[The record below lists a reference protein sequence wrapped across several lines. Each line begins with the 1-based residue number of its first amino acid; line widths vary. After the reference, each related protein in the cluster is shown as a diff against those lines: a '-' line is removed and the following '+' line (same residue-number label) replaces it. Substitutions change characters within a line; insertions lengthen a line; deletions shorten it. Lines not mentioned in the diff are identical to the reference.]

1 MIATLNMESVGPESC
16 QLYRVG
22 TDRNKWTPLVDRI
35 LDKTLDRTPEEAEQ
49 QRILSDRLLNMYD
62 YAK

>member
-1 MIATLNMESVGPESC
+1 MIVILNMESVGPESC

-35 LDKTLDRTPEEAEQ
+35 LDRALEEAEQ
-49 QRILSDRLLNMYD
+49 QKILSDRLLNMYD

>member
-16 QLYRVG
+16 RLYRVG

-35 LDKTLDRTPEEAEQ
+35 LDRAPEEAEQ

>member
-35 LDKTLDRTPEEAEQ
+35 LDRALEEAEQ
-49 QRILSDRLLNMYD
+49 QKILSDRLLNMYD